1 MGAEDGS
8 NSLMPEMKEICIA
21 SNNAHKLK
29 EIKEILGE
37 SYQLLSLSDIGCTD
51 DIPETQP
58 TIEGNSLQKAQY
70 IWDHYKINCLA
81 DDTGLLVDSL
91 DGEPG
96 VISAR
101 YAGDHRSGEDNIALL
116 LSKLDG
122 NPQRNAHFK
131 TVMTFIDAGSIYQF
145 EGKVFGEITAQVTGA
160 GGFGYDP
167 VFLPE
172 GKTLTFAEMGSKE
185 KNAISHRGRA
195 LANFAAFLKFQ
206 QMSASLK

>member
-1 MGAEDGS
+1 
-8 NSLMPEMKEICIA
+8 MPEMKEICIA

-29 EIKEILGE
+29 EIREILGE

-81 DDTGLLVDSL
+81 DDTGLLVDAL
-91 DGEPG
+91 NGEPG

-116 LSKLDG
+116 LKKLDG
-122 NPQRNAHFK
+122 SRQRKAHFK

-145 EGKVFGEITAQVTGA
+145 EGKVFGEIATKITGA

>member
-1 MGAEDGS
+1 MGAEDGP

-29 EIKEILGE
+29 EIREILGE

-70 IWDHYKINCLA
+70 VWDHYKINCLA

-91 DGEPG
+91 NGEPG

-101 YAGDHRSGEDNIALL
+101 YAGNQRSGEDNIALL
-116 LSKLDG
+116 LNKLEG

-131 TVMTFIDAGSIYQF
+131 TVMTFIDAGRIYQF
-145 EGKVFGEITAQVTGA
+145 EGKVFGQITTMITGA

-167 VFLPE
+167 VFLPD
-172 GKTLTFAEMGSKE
+172 GKTLTFAEMGSSE
-185 KNAISHRGRA
+185 KNAISHRGTA
-195 LANFAAFLKFQ
+195 LARFAAFLKFQ
-206 QMSASLK
+206 QMSSNPK